1 MMQYLSR
8 LMAKNSWFFR
18 GFLLFLLVGGILL
31 FVTNHGDEILF
42 FSNHRTA
49 FTDFLFRIF
58 TALGN
63 GAVFFIA
70 VILLLFWRFRTALIV
85 ALLGIS
91 VSITSNV
98 TKKIFAEPRPYRYFE
113 EHHLLDKI
121 TFVQGVHILKGRNSL
136 PSGHTM
142 TAFALFAFLAFVIP
156 QKKWMGLLLLL
167 LAVLVG
173 VSRIYL
179 VAHFL
184 DDVYLGALTGV
195 MLAVIFYFIHTH
207 FFKKPWADGALLQR
221 NKPLPQA

>member
-1 MMQYLSR
+1 
-8 LMAKNSWFFR
+8 MAKNSWFFS
-18 GFLLFLLVGGILL
+18 GFLLFLLVGGTLL
-31 FVTNHGDEILF
+31 FTTNHGDEILF
-42 FSNHRTA
+42 FSSHRTPL
-49 FTDFLFRIF
+49 FDFLFRCF

-70 VILLLFWRFRTALIV
+70 VFLLLFYRLRTALVV

-142 TAFALFAFLAFVIP
+142 TAFALFAFLAFVVSH
-156 QKKWMGLLLLL
+156 KKWTGLLLLL
-167 LAVLVG
+167 ISILVAI
-173 VSRIYL
+173 SRIYL

-184 DDVYLGALTGV
+184 DDVYLGAVIGV
-195 MLAVIFYFIHTH
+195 MLAIIFYFFHTH
-207 FFKKPWADGALLQR
+207 FFQQPWADRALLQR